1 MKKNIF
7 SNLAFR
13 YIFEIV
19 VIVFSITISFS
30 LQNYQIK
37 LQNNTVKIRY
47 LKRMLNDLKQDSI
60 LIDDAINLT
69 QIRME
74 LNDKFIDGNVSG
86 ESLTGCVGYY
96 GLNFNDKSY
105 ESFSDLSLLNAIDDD
120 SLFSLMTNYY
130 KKHYE
135 QVRDM
140 EDEERL
146 ITIELR
152 NYLFPKLRLLDTE
165 RITKVK
171 DISIGE
177 WICFLDSDDEW
188 KKEKLEKQINAIK
201 SNPGYK
207 FFHSNEI
214 WIKNGLRINQK
225 KKHKKYGGDK
235 FDKCLDMCRISP
247 SSVMIDKTVFDEVG
261 NFNENLVVC
270 EDYEL
275 WLRICDK
282 YRVFFIDE
290 PLIIKYGGHKGQLS
304 YSIESIENHRIKALE
319 HLVLGNLNRK
329 NKRHA
334 IQMLLSKL
342 NIYLK
347 GLVKRKKND
356 EIAVYE
362 EKIKVWNKFSIE
374 Y

>member
-1 MKKNIF
+1 MNISVVIPSYNRKEFLKRSIDSAINQTKKP
-7 SNLAFR
+7 
-13 YIFEIV
+13 FEIIV
-19 VIVFSITISFS
+19 VDDGSTDGTETM
-30 LQNYQIK
+30 IK
-37 LQNNTVKIRY
+37 SDYDFV
-47 LKRMLNDLKQDSI
+47 
-60 LIDDAINLT
+60 
-69 QIRME
+69 
-74 LNDKFIDGNVSG
+74 KFIKQKNKGVS
-86 ESLTGCVGYY
+86 
-96 GLNFNDKSY
+96 
-105 ESFSDLSLLNAIDDD
+105 AA
-120 SLFSLMTNYY
+120 
-130 KKHYE
+130 
-135 QVRDM
+135 
-140 EDEERL
+140 
-146 ITIELR
+146 R
-152 NYLFPKLRLLDTE
+152 N
-165 RITKVK
+165 IGIKV
-171 DISIGE
+171 SIGE

-188 KKEKLEKQINAIK
+188 KKDKLEKQINAMK

-225 KKHKKYGGDK
+225 KKHKKYGGDI

-290 PLIIKYGGHKGQLS
+290 PLIIKYGGHQGQLS

-319 HLVLGNLNRK
+319 YLILENLNRK

-347 GLVKRKKND
+347 GLVKRRKND

-362 EKIKVWNKFSIE
+362 EKIKVWNKFRIE

>member
-1 MKKNIF
+1 MNISVVIPSYNRKEFLKRSIDSAINQTKKP
-7 SNLAFR
+7 
-13 YIFEIV
+13 FEIIV
-19 VIVFSITISFS
+19 VDDGSTDGTETM
-30 LQNYQIK
+30 IK
-37 LQNNTVKIRY
+37 SDYDFV
-47 LKRMLNDLKQDSI
+47 
-60 LIDDAINLT
+60 
-69 QIRME
+69 
-74 LNDKFIDGNVSG
+74 KFIKQKNKGVSAARNIG
-86 ESLTGCVGYY
+86 
-96 GLNFNDKSY
+96 
-105 ESFSDLSLLNAIDDD
+105 
-120 SLFSLMTNYY
+120 
-130 KKHYE
+130 
-135 QVRDM
+135 
-140 EDEERL
+140 
-146 ITIELR
+146 IE
-152 NYLFPKLRLLDTE
+152 
-165 RITKVK
+165 V
-171 DISIGE
+171 SIGE

-188 KKEKLEKQINAIK
+188 KKDKLEKQINAMK

-214 WIKNGLRINQK
+214 WIKNGIRINQK
-225 KKHKKYGGDK
+225 KKHKKYGGDI

-290 PLIIKYGGHKGQLS
+290 PLIIKYGGHQGQLS

-319 HLVLGNLNRK
+319 YLILENLNRK

-347 GLVKRKKND
+347 GLVKRRKND

>member
-1 MKKNIF
+1 MKISVVIPSYNRKDFLKRSIDSAINQTKKP
-7 SNLAFR
+7 
-13 YIFEIV
+13 FEIIV
-19 VIVFSITISFS
+19 VDDGSTDGTETM
-30 LQNYQIK
+30 IK
-37 LQNNTVKIRY
+37 SDYDFV
-47 LKRMLNDLKQDSI
+47 
-60 LIDDAINLT
+60 
-69 QIRME
+69 
-74 LNDKFIDGNVSG
+74 KFIKQKNKGVSAARNIG
-86 ESLTGCVGYY
+86 
-96 GLNFNDKSY
+96 
-105 ESFSDLSLLNAIDDD
+105 
-120 SLFSLMTNYY
+120 
-130 KKHYE
+130 
-135 QVRDM
+135 
-140 EDEERL
+140 
-146 ITIELR
+146 IE
-152 NYLFPKLRLLDTE
+152 
-165 RITKVK
+165 V
-171 DISIGE
+171 SIGE

-188 KKEKLEKQINAIK
+188 KKDKLEKQINAMK

-214 WIKNGLRINQK
+214 WIKNGIRINQK
-225 KKHKKYGGDK
+225 KKHKKYGGDI

-290 PLIIKYGGHKGQLS
+290 PLIIKYGGHQGQLS

-319 HLVLGNLNRK
+319 YLILENLNRE

-347 GLVKRKKND
+347 GLVKRRKND

>member
-1 MKKNIF
+1 MNISVVIPSYNRKDFLKRSIDSAINQTKKPLEI
-7 SNLAFR
+7 
-13 YIFEIV
+13 IV
-19 VIVFSITISFS
+19 VDDGSTDGTETM
-30 LQNYQIK
+30 IK
-37 LQNNTVKIRY
+37 SDYDFV
-47 LKRMLNDLKQDSI
+47 
-60 LIDDAINLT
+60 
-69 QIRME
+69 
-74 LNDKFIDGNVSG
+74 KFIKQKNKGVS
-86 ESLTGCVGYY
+86 
-96 GLNFNDKSY
+96 
-105 ESFSDLSLLNAIDDD
+105 AA
-120 SLFSLMTNYY
+120 
-130 KKHYE
+130 
-135 QVRDM
+135 
-140 EDEERL
+140 
-146 ITIELR
+146 R
-152 NYLFPKLRLLDTE
+152 N
-165 RITKVK
+165 IGIKV
-171 DISIGE
+171 SIGE

-188 KKEKLEKQINAIK
+188 KKDKLEKQINAMK

-225 KKHKKYGGDK
+225 KKHKKYGGDI

-261 NFNENLVVC
+261 NFNEDLVVC

-282 YRVFFIDE
+282 YKVFFIDE
-290 PLIIKYGGHKGQLS
+290 PLIIKYGGHQGQLS

-319 HLVLGNLNRK
+319 YLTLENLNRK

-347 GLVKRKKND
+347 GLVKRRKND

>member
-1 MKKNIF
+1 MNISVVIPSYNRKDFLKRSIDSAINQTKKPLEI
-7 SNLAFR
+7 
-13 YIFEIV
+13 IV
-19 VIVFSITISFS
+19 VDDGSTDGTETM
-30 LQNYQIK
+30 IK
-37 LQNNTVKIRY
+37 SDYDFV
-47 LKRMLNDLKQDSI
+47 
-60 LIDDAINLT
+60 
-69 QIRME
+69 
-74 LNDKFIDGNVSG
+74 KFIKQKNKGVS
-86 ESLTGCVGYY
+86 
-96 GLNFNDKSY
+96 
-105 ESFSDLSLLNAIDDD
+105 AA
-120 SLFSLMTNYY
+120 
-130 KKHYE
+130 
-135 QVRDM
+135 
-140 EDEERL
+140 
-146 ITIELR
+146 R
-152 NYLFPKLRLLDTE
+152 N
-165 RITKVK
+165 IGIKV
-171 DISIGE
+171 SIGE

-188 KKEKLEKQINAIK
+188 KKDKLEKQINAMK

-207 FFHSNEI
+207 FFHSDEI
-214 WIKNGLRINQK
+214 WIKNGIRINQK
-225 KKHKKYGGDK
+225 KKHKKYGGDI

-290 PLIIKYGGHKGQLS
+290 PLIIKYGGHQGQLS

-319 HLVLGNLNRK
+319 YLILENLNRK

>member
-1 MKKNIF
+1 MNISVVIPSYNRKDFLKRSIDSAINQTKKPLEI
-7 SNLAFR
+7 
-13 YIFEIV
+13 IV
-19 VIVFSITISFS
+19 VDDGSTDGTETM
-30 LQNYQIK
+30 IK
-37 LQNNTVKIRY
+37 SDYDFV
-47 LKRMLNDLKQDSI
+47 
-60 LIDDAINLT
+60 
-69 QIRME
+69 
-74 LNDKFIDGNVSG
+74 KFIKQKNKGVS
-86 ESLTGCVGYY
+86 
-96 GLNFNDKSY
+96 
-105 ESFSDLSLLNAIDDD
+105 AA
-120 SLFSLMTNYY
+120 
-130 KKHYE
+130 
-135 QVRDM
+135 
-140 EDEERL
+140 
-146 ITIELR
+146 R
-152 NYLFPKLRLLDTE
+152 N
-165 RITKVK
+165 IGIKV
-171 DISIGE
+171 SIGE

-188 KKEKLEKQINAIK
+188 KKDKLEKQINAMK

-225 KKHKKYGGDK
+225 KKHKKYGGDI

-247 SSVMIDKTVFDEVG
+247 SSVMINKTVFDEVG
-261 NFNENLVVC
+261 NFNEGLVVC

-282 YRVFFIDE
+282 YKVFFIDE
-290 PLIIKYGGHKGQLS
+290 PLIIKYGGHQGQLS

-319 HLVLGNLNRK
+319 YLTLENLNRK

-347 GLVKRKKND
+347 GLVKRRKND
-356 EIAVYE
+356 EIALYE

>member
-1 MKKNIF
+1 MNISVVIPSYNRKEFLKRSIDSAINQTKKP
-7 SNLAFR
+7 
-13 YIFEIV
+13 FEIIV
-19 VIVFSITISFS
+19 VDDGSTDGTETM
-30 LQNYQIK
+30 IK
-37 LQNNTVKIRY
+37 SDYDFV
-47 LKRMLNDLKQDSI
+47 
-60 LIDDAINLT
+60 
-69 QIRME
+69 
-74 LNDKFIDGNVSG
+74 KFIKQKNKGVS
-86 ESLTGCVGYY
+86 
-96 GLNFNDKSY
+96 
-105 ESFSDLSLLNAIDDD
+105 AA
-120 SLFSLMTNYY
+120 
-130 KKHYE
+130 
-135 QVRDM
+135 
-140 EDEERL
+140 
-146 ITIELR
+146 R
-152 NYLFPKLRLLDTE
+152 N
-165 RITKVK
+165 IGIKV
-171 DISIGE
+171 SIGE

-188 KKEKLEKQINAIK
+188 KKDKLEKQINAMK
-201 SNPGYK
+201 SNSGYK
-207 FFHSNEI
+207 LFHSNEI

-225 KKHKKYGGDK
+225 NKHKKYGGDI

-261 NFNENLVVC
+261 NFNEDLVVC

-290 PLIIKYGGHKGQLS
+290 PLIIKYGGHQGQLS

-319 HLVLGNLNRK
+319 YLILENLNRK

-347 GLVKRKKND
+347 GLVKRRKND

>member
-1 MKKNIF
+1 MNISVVIPSYNRKDFLKRSIDSAINQTKKPLEI
-7 SNLAFR
+7 
-13 YIFEIV
+13 IV
-19 VIVFSITISFS
+19 VDDGSTDGTETM
-30 LQNYQIK
+30 IK
-37 LQNNTVKIRY
+37 SDYDFV
-47 LKRMLNDLKQDSI
+47 
-60 LIDDAINLT
+60 
-69 QIRME
+69 
-74 LNDKFIDGNVSG
+74 KFIKQKNKGVS
-86 ESLTGCVGYY
+86 
-96 GLNFNDKSY
+96 
-105 ESFSDLSLLNAIDDD
+105 AA
-120 SLFSLMTNYY
+120 
-130 KKHYE
+130 
-135 QVRDM
+135 
-140 EDEERL
+140 
-146 ITIELR
+146 R
-152 NYLFPKLRLLDTE
+152 N
-165 RITKVK
+165 IGIKV
-171 DISIGE
+171 SIGE

-188 KKEKLEKQINAIK
+188 KKDKLEKQINAVK

-225 KKHKKYGGDK
+225 KKHKKYGGDI

-261 NFNENLVVC
+261 NFNEDLVVC

-290 PLIIKYGGHKGQLS
+290 PLIIKYGGHQGQLS

-319 HLVLGNLNRK
+319 HLILGNLNRK

-347 GLVKRKKND
+347 GLVKRGKSD

>member
-1 MKKNIF
+1 MNISVVIPSYNRKEFLKRSIDSVINQTKKPLEI
-7 SNLAFR
+7 
-13 YIFEIV
+13 IV
-19 VIVFSITISFS
+19 VDDGSTDGTETM
-30 LQNYQIK
+30 IK
-37 LQNNTVKIRY
+37 SDYDFV
-47 LKRMLNDLKQDSI
+47 
-60 LIDDAINLT
+60 
-69 QIRME
+69 
-74 LNDKFIDGNVSG
+74 KFIKQKNKGVSAARNIG
-86 ESLTGCVGYY
+86 
-96 GLNFNDKSY
+96 
-105 ESFSDLSLLNAIDDD
+105 
-120 SLFSLMTNYY
+120 
-130 KKHYE
+130 
-135 QVRDM
+135 
-140 EDEERL
+140 
-146 ITIELR
+146 IE
-152 NYLFPKLRLLDTE
+152 
-165 RITKVK
+165 V
-171 DISIGE
+171 SIGE

-188 KKEKLEKQINAIK
+188 KKDKLEKQINAMK

-225 KKHKKYGGDK
+225 KKHKKYGGDI

-290 PLIIKYGGHKGQLS
+290 PLIIKYGGHQGQLS

-319 HLVLGNLNRK
+319 YLMLCNLKRE

-334 IQMLLSKL
+334 IQMLISKL

-347 GLVKRKKND
+347 GLVKRRKND
-356 EIAVYE
+356 EIAVCE
-362 EKIKVWNKFSIE
+362 EKIKVWNKFSVE

>member
-1 MKKNIF
+1 MNISVVIPSYNRKDFLKRSIDSAINQTKKPLEI
-7 SNLAFR
+7 
-13 YIFEIV
+13 IV
-19 VIVFSITISFS
+19 VDDGSTDGTEAM
-30 LQNYQIK
+30 IK
-37 LQNNTVKIRY
+37 SDYDFV
-47 LKRMLNDLKQDSI
+47 
-60 LIDDAINLT
+60 
-69 QIRME
+69 
-74 LNDKFIDGNVSG
+74 KFIKQKNKGVS
-86 ESLTGCVGYY
+86 
-96 GLNFNDKSY
+96 
-105 ESFSDLSLLNAIDDD
+105 AA
-120 SLFSLMTNYY
+120 
-130 KKHYE
+130 
-135 QVRDM
+135 
-140 EDEERL
+140 
-146 ITIELR
+146 R
-152 NYLFPKLRLLDTE
+152 N
-165 RITKVK
+165 IGIKV
-171 DISIGE
+171 SIGE

-188 KKEKLEKQINAIK
+188 KKDKLEKQINAMK
-201 SNPGYK
+201 CNPGYK
-207 FFHSNEI
+207 LFHSNEI

-225 KKHKKYGGDK
+225 KKHKKYGGDI

-261 NFNENLVVC
+261 TFNEDLVVC

-290 PLIIKYGGHKGQLS
+290 PLIIKYGGHQGQLS

-319 HLVLGNLNRK
+319 YLILENLNRK

>member
-1 MKKNIF
+1 MNISVVIPSYNRKDFLKRSIDSAINQTKKPLEI
-7 SNLAFR
+7 
-13 YIFEIV
+13 IV
-19 VIVFSITISFS
+19 VDDGSTDGTETM
-30 LQNYQIK
+30 IK
-37 LQNNTVKIRY
+37 SDYNFV
-47 LKRMLNDLKQDSI
+47 
-60 LIDDAINLT
+60 
-69 QIRME
+69 
-74 LNDKFIDGNVSG
+74 KFIKQKNKGVS
-86 ESLTGCVGYY
+86 
-96 GLNFNDKSY
+96 
-105 ESFSDLSLLNAIDDD
+105 AA
-120 SLFSLMTNYY
+120 
-130 KKHYE
+130 
-135 QVRDM
+135 
-140 EDEERL
+140 
-146 ITIELR
+146 R
-152 NYLFPKLRLLDTE
+152 N
-165 RITKVK
+165 IGIKV
-171 DISIGE
+171 SIGE

-188 KKEKLEKQINAIK
+188 KKDKLEKQINAMK
-201 SNPGYK
+201 SNPRYK

-225 KKHKKYGGDK
+225 KKHKKYGGDI

-290 PLIIKYGGHKGQLS
+290 PLIIKYGGHQGQLS

-319 HLVLGNLNRK
+319 HLILGNLNRK

-347 GLVKRKKND
+347 GLVKRRKND

>member
-1 MKKNIF
+1 MNISVVIPSYNRKDFLKRSIDSAINQTKKPLEI
-7 SNLAFR
+7 
-13 YIFEIV
+13 IV
-19 VIVFSITISFS
+19 VDDGSTDGTEAM
-30 LQNYQIK
+30 IK
-37 LQNNTVKIRY
+37 SDYDFV
-47 LKRMLNDLKQDSI
+47 
-60 LIDDAINLT
+60 
-69 QIRME
+69 
-74 LNDKFIDGNVSG
+74 KFIKQKNKGVS
-86 ESLTGCVGYY
+86 
-96 GLNFNDKSY
+96 
-105 ESFSDLSLLNAIDDD
+105 AA
-120 SLFSLMTNYY
+120 
-130 KKHYE
+130 
-135 QVRDM
+135 
-140 EDEERL
+140 
-146 ITIELR
+146 R
-152 NYLFPKLRLLDTE
+152 N
-165 RITKVK
+165 IGIKV
-171 DISIGE
+171 SIGE

-188 KKEKLEKQINAIK
+188 KKDKLEKQINAMK

-225 KKHKKYGGDK
+225 KKHKKYGGDI

-261 NFNENLVVC
+261 NFNEYLVVC

-290 PLIIKYGGHKGQLS
+290 PLIIKYGGHQGQLS
-304 YSIESIENHRIKALE
+304 YSIKSIENHRIKALE
-319 HLVLGNLNRK
+319 YLMLENLNRK

>member
-1 MKKNIF
+1 MNISVVIPSYNRKEFLKRSIDSAINQTKKP
-7 SNLAFR
+7 
-13 YIFEIV
+13 FEIIV
-19 VIVFSITISFS
+19 VDDGSTDGTETM
-30 LQNYQIK
+30 IK
-37 LQNNTVKIRY
+37 SDYDFV
-47 LKRMLNDLKQDSI
+47 
-60 LIDDAINLT
+60 
-69 QIRME
+69 
-74 LNDKFIDGNVSG
+74 KFIKQKNKGVS
-86 ESLTGCVGYY
+86 
-96 GLNFNDKSY
+96 
-105 ESFSDLSLLNAIDDD
+105 AA
-120 SLFSLMTNYY
+120 
-130 KKHYE
+130 
-135 QVRDM
+135 
-140 EDEERL
+140 
-146 ITIELR
+146 R
-152 NYLFPKLRLLDTE
+152 N
-165 RITKVK
+165 IGIKV
-171 DISIGE
+171 SIGE

-188 KKEKLEKQINAIK
+188 KKDKLEKQINAMK

-225 KKHKKYGGDK
+225 KKHKKYGGDI

-261 NFNENLVVC
+261 NFNEDLVVC

-290 PLIIKYGGHKGQLS
+290 PLIIKYGGHQGQLS

-319 HLVLGNLNRK
+319 YLILENLNMK

-356 EIAVYE
+356 EVAVYE

>member
-1 MKKNIF
+1 MNISVVIPSYNRREFLKRSIDSAINQTKKPLEI
-7 SNLAFR
+7 
-13 YIFEIV
+13 IV
-19 VIVFSITISFS
+19 VDDGSTDGTETM
-30 LQNYQIK
+30 IK
-37 LQNNTVKIRY
+37 SDYDFV
-47 LKRMLNDLKQDSI
+47 
-60 LIDDAINLT
+60 
-69 QIRME
+69 
-74 LNDKFIDGNVSG
+74 KFIKQKNKGVSAARNIG
-86 ESLTGCVGYY
+86 
-96 GLNFNDKSY
+96 
-105 ESFSDLSLLNAIDDD
+105 
-120 SLFSLMTNYY
+120 
-130 KKHYE
+130 
-135 QVRDM
+135 
-140 EDEERL
+140 
-146 ITIELR
+146 IE
-152 NYLFPKLRLLDTE
+152 
-165 RITKVK
+165 V
-171 DISIGE
+171 SIGE

-188 KKEKLEKQINAIK
+188 KKDKLEKQINAMK

-207 FFHSNEI
+207 FFHSNET

-225 KKHKKYGGDK
+225 KKHKKYGGDI

-290 PLIIKYGGHKGQLS
+290 PLIIKYGGHQGQLS

-319 HLVLGNLNRK
+319 YLILENLNRE

-347 GLVKRKKND
+347 GLVKRRKND

>member
-1 MKKNIF
+1 MNISVVIPSYNRKEFLKRSIDSAINQTKKPLEI
-7 SNLAFR
+7 
-13 YIFEIV
+13 IV
-19 VIVFSITISFS
+19 VDDGSTDGTEAM
-30 LQNYQIK
+30 IK
-37 LQNNTVKIRY
+37 SDYDFV
-47 LKRMLNDLKQDSI
+47 
-60 LIDDAINLT
+60 
-69 QIRME
+69 
-74 LNDKFIDGNVSG
+74 KFIKQKNKGVS
-86 ESLTGCVGYY
+86 
-96 GLNFNDKSY
+96 
-105 ESFSDLSLLNAIDDD
+105 AA
-120 SLFSLMTNYY
+120 
-130 KKHYE
+130 
-135 QVRDM
+135 
-140 EDEERL
+140 
-146 ITIELR
+146 R
-152 NYLFPKLRLLDTE
+152 N
-165 RITKVK
+165 IGIKV
-171 DISIGE
+171 SIGE

-188 KKEKLEKQINAIK
+188 KKDKLEKQINVMK

-225 KKHKKYGGDK
+225 KKHKKYGGDI

-261 NFNENLVVC
+261 NFNEYLVVC

-290 PLIIKYGGHKGQLS
+290 PLIIKHGGHQGQLS

-319 HLVLGNLNRK
+319 YLILENLNRK

-347 GLVKRKKND
+347 GLVKRRKND

>member
-1 MKKNIF
+1 MNISVVIPSYNRKEFLKRSIDSAINQTKKP
-7 SNLAFR
+7 
-13 YIFEIV
+13 FEIIV
-19 VIVFSITISFS
+19 VDDGSTDGTETM
-30 LQNYQIK
+30 IK
-37 LQNNTVKIRY
+37 SDYDFV
-47 LKRMLNDLKQDSI
+47 
-60 LIDDAINLT
+60 
-69 QIRME
+69 
-74 LNDKFIDGNVSG
+74 KFIKQKNKGVS
-86 ESLTGCVGYY
+86 
-96 GLNFNDKSY
+96 
-105 ESFSDLSLLNAIDDD
+105 AA
-120 SLFSLMTNYY
+120 
-130 KKHYE
+130 
-135 QVRDM
+135 
-140 EDEERL
+140 
-146 ITIELR
+146 R
-152 NYLFPKLRLLDTE
+152 N
-165 RITKVK
+165 IGIKV
-171 DISIGE
+171 SIGE

-188 KKEKLEKQINAIK
+188 KKDKLEKQINAMK

-214 WIKNGLRINQK
+214 WIKNGIRINQK
-225 KKHKKYGGDK
+225 KKHKKYGGDI

-290 PLIIKYGGHKGQLS
+290 PLIIKYGGHQGQLS
-304 YSIESIENHRIKALE
+304 HSIESIENHRIKALE
-319 HLVLGNLNRK
+319 YLILENLNMK

-347 GLVKRKKND
+347 GLVKRRKND

>member
-1 MKKNIF
+1 MNISVVIPSYNRKEFLKRSIDSAINQTKKP
-7 SNLAFR
+7 
-13 YIFEIV
+13 FEIIV
-19 VIVFSITISFS
+19 VDDGSTDGTETM
-30 LQNYQIK
+30 IK
-37 LQNNTVKIRY
+37 SDYDFV
-47 LKRMLNDLKQDSI
+47 
-60 LIDDAINLT
+60 
-69 QIRME
+69 
-74 LNDKFIDGNVSG
+74 KFIKQKNKGVS
-86 ESLTGCVGYY
+86 
-96 GLNFNDKSY
+96 
-105 ESFSDLSLLNAIDDD
+105 AA
-120 SLFSLMTNYY
+120 
-130 KKHYE
+130 
-135 QVRDM
+135 
-140 EDEERL
+140 
-146 ITIELR
+146 R
-152 NYLFPKLRLLDTE
+152 N
-165 RITKVK
+165 IGIKV
-171 DISIGE
+171 SIGE

-188 KKEKLEKQINAIK
+188 KKDKLEKQINAMK

-214 WIKNGLRINQK
+214 WIKNGIRINQK
-225 KKHKKYGGDK
+225 KKHKKYGGDI

-290 PLIIKYGGHKGQLS
+290 PLIIKYGGHQGQLS

-319 HLVLGNLNRK
+319 YLILENLNRK

-347 GLVKRKKND
+347 GLVKRRKND

>member
-1 MKKNIF
+1 MNISVVIPSYNRKDFLKRSIDSAINQTKKP
-7 SNLAFR
+7 
-13 YIFEIV
+13 FEIIV
-19 VIVFSITISFS
+19 VDDGSTDGTETM
-30 LQNYQIK
+30 IK
-37 LQNNTVKIRY
+37 SDYDFV
-47 LKRMLNDLKQDSI
+47 
-60 LIDDAINLT
+60 
-69 QIRME
+69 
-74 LNDKFIDGNVSG
+74 KFIKQKNKGVS
-86 ESLTGCVGYY
+86 
-96 GLNFNDKSY
+96 
-105 ESFSDLSLLNAIDDD
+105 AA
-120 SLFSLMTNYY
+120 
-130 KKHYE
+130 
-135 QVRDM
+135 
-140 EDEERL
+140 
-146 ITIELR
+146 R
-152 NYLFPKLRLLDTE
+152 N
-165 RITKVK
+165 IGIKV
-171 DISIGE
+171 SIGE

-188 KKEKLEKQINAIK
+188 KKDKLEKQINAMK

-225 KKHKKYGGDK
+225 KKHKKYGGDI

-247 SSVMIDKTVFDEVG
+247 SSVMIDKTIFDEIG

-290 PLIIKYGGHKGQLS
+290 PLIIKYGGHQGQLS

-319 HLVLGNLNRK
+319 HLILGNLNRK

-347 GLVKRKKND
+347 GLVKRRKND

>member
-1 MKKNIF
+1 MNISVVIPSYNRKDFLKRSIDSAINQTKKPLEI
-7 SNLAFR
+7 
-13 YIFEIV
+13 IV
-19 VIVFSITISFS
+19 VDDGSTDGTEAM
-30 LQNYQIK
+30 IK
-37 LQNNTVKIRY
+37 SDYDFV
-47 LKRMLNDLKQDSI
+47 
-60 LIDDAINLT
+60 
-69 QIRME
+69 
-74 LNDKFIDGNVSG
+74 KFIKQKNKGVS
-86 ESLTGCVGYY
+86 
-96 GLNFNDKSY
+96 
-105 ESFSDLSLLNAIDDD
+105 AA
-120 SLFSLMTNYY
+120 
-130 KKHYE
+130 
-135 QVRDM
+135 
-140 EDEERL
+140 
-146 ITIELR
+146 R
-152 NYLFPKLRLLDTE
+152 N
-165 RITKVK
+165 IGIKV
-171 DISIGE
+171 SIGE

-188 KKEKLEKQINAIK
+188 KKDKLEKQINAMK

-225 KKHKKYGGDK
+225 KKHKKYGGDI

-290 PLIIKYGGHKGQLS
+290 PLIIKYGGHQGQLS

-319 HLVLGNLNRK
+319 YLILENLNRK

-347 GLVKRKKND
+347 GLVKRRKND

>member
-1 MKKNIF
+1 MNISVVIPSYNRKEFLKRSIDSAINQTKKP
-7 SNLAFR
+7 
-13 YIFEIV
+13 FEIIV
-19 VIVFSITISFS
+19 VDDGSTDGTETM
-30 LQNYQIK
+30 IK
-37 LQNNTVKIRY
+37 SDYDFV
-47 LKRMLNDLKQDSI
+47 
-60 LIDDAINLT
+60 
-69 QIRME
+69 
-74 LNDKFIDGNVSG
+74 KFIKQKNKGVS
-86 ESLTGCVGYY
+86 
-96 GLNFNDKSY
+96 
-105 ESFSDLSLLNAIDDD
+105 AA
-120 SLFSLMTNYY
+120 
-130 KKHYE
+130 
-135 QVRDM
+135 
-140 EDEERL
+140 
-146 ITIELR
+146 R
-152 NYLFPKLRLLDTE
+152 N
-165 RITKVK
+165 IGIKV
-171 DISIGE
+171 SIGE

-188 KKEKLEKQINAIK
+188 KKDKLEKQINAMK

-225 KKHKKYGGDK
+225 KKHKKYGGDI

-290 PLIIKYGGHKGQLS
+290 PLIIKYGGHQGQLS
-304 YSIESIENHRIKALE
+304 SSIESIENHRIKALE
-319 HLVLGNLNRK
+319 CLILENLNRK

-347 GLVKRKKND
+347 GLVKRRKND

>member
-1 MKKNIF
+1 MNISVVIPSYNRKEFLKRSIDSAINQTKKP
-7 SNLAFR
+7 
-13 YIFEIV
+13 FEIIV
-19 VIVFSITISFS
+19 VDDGSTDGTETM
-30 LQNYQIK
+30 IK
-37 LQNNTVKIRY
+37 SDYDFV
-47 LKRMLNDLKQDSI
+47 
-60 LIDDAINLT
+60 
-69 QIRME
+69 
-74 LNDKFIDGNVSG
+74 KFIKQKNKGVS
-86 ESLTGCVGYY
+86 
-96 GLNFNDKSY
+96 
-105 ESFSDLSLLNAIDDD
+105 AA
-120 SLFSLMTNYY
+120 
-130 KKHYE
+130 
-135 QVRDM
+135 
-140 EDEERL
+140 
-146 ITIELR
+146 R
-152 NYLFPKLRLLDTE
+152 N
-165 RITKVK
+165 IGIKV
-171 DISIGE
+171 SIGE

-188 KKEKLEKQINAIK
+188 KKDKLEKQINAMK

-214 WIKNGLRINQK
+214 WIKNGIRINQK
-225 KKHKKYGGDK
+225 KKHKKYGGDI

-290 PLIIKYGGHKGQLS
+290 PLIIKYGGHQGQLS

-319 HLVLGNLNRK
+319 HLILGNLNRK

-347 GLVKRKKND
+347 GLVKRRKND

>member
-1 MKKNIF
+1 MNISVVIPSYNRKDFLKRSIDSAINQTKKPLEI
-7 SNLAFR
+7 
-13 YIFEIV
+13 IV
-19 VIVFSITISFS
+19 VDDGSTDGTEAM
-30 LQNYQIK
+30 IK
-37 LQNNTVKIRY
+37 SDYDFV
-47 LKRMLNDLKQDSI
+47 
-60 LIDDAINLT
+60 
-69 QIRME
+69 
-74 LNDKFIDGNVSG
+74 KFIKQKNKGVS
-86 ESLTGCVGYY
+86 
-96 GLNFNDKSY
+96 
-105 ESFSDLSLLNAIDDD
+105 AA
-120 SLFSLMTNYY
+120 
-130 KKHYE
+130 
-135 QVRDM
+135 
-140 EDEERL
+140 
-146 ITIELR
+146 R
-152 NYLFPKLRLLDTE
+152 N
-165 RITKVK
+165 IGIKV
-171 DISIGE
+171 SIGE

-188 KKEKLEKQINAIK
+188 KKDKLEKQINAMK

-225 KKHKKYGGDK
+225 KKHKKYGGDI

-290 PLIIKYGGHKGQLS
+290 PLIIKYGGHQGQLS

-319 HLVLGNLNRK
+319 YLILENLNRK

-347 GLVKRKKND
+347 GLVKRRKND

-362 EKIKVWNKFSIE
+362 KKIKVWNKFSIE

>member
-1 MKKNIF
+1 MNISVVIPSYNRKDFLKRSIDSAINQTKKPLEI
-7 SNLAFR
+7 
-13 YIFEIV
+13 IV
-19 VIVFSITISFS
+19 VDDGSTDGTETM
-30 LQNYQIK
+30 IK
-37 LQNNTVKIRY
+37 SDYDFV
-47 LKRMLNDLKQDSI
+47 
-60 LIDDAINLT
+60 
-69 QIRME
+69 
-74 LNDKFIDGNVSG
+74 KFIKQKNKGVSAARNIG
-86 ESLTGCVGYY
+86 
-96 GLNFNDKSY
+96 
-105 ESFSDLSLLNAIDDD
+105 
-120 SLFSLMTNYY
+120 
-130 KKHYE
+130 
-135 QVRDM
+135 
-140 EDEERL
+140 
-146 ITIELR
+146 IE
-152 NYLFPKLRLLDTE
+152 
-165 RITKVK
+165 V
-171 DISIGE
+171 SIGE

-188 KKEKLEKQINAIK
+188 KKDKLEKQINAMK

-225 KKHKKYGGDK
+225 KKHKKYGGDI

-247 SSVMIDKTVFDEVG
+247 SSVMINKTVFDEVG
-261 NFNENLVVC
+261 NFNEDLVVC

-290 PLIIKYGGHKGQLS
+290 PLIIKYGGHQGQLS

-319 HLVLGNLNRK
+319 YLILENLNRK

-347 GLVKRKKND
+347 GLVKRRKND